1 VVAVNFTERLAWKG
15 DEFMLDGI
23 RFCAKGAHEPGA
35 LNAADGFLLY
45 KSRHLIEEFGRFWLT
60 RPGFKAT
67 NVFELGV
74 WEGGGTVFWF
84 EWLQPDKHVAVDALQ
99 REDSPHF
106 RRYVDERGLDDRIRT
121 YWGIDQAD
129 SEKLR
134 QIAALE
140 FSGQPLDLVI
150 DDASHELERTRASY
164 ETLFPLLRQ
173 GGLYVIEDW
182 NWGLVSAFAQDP
194 ANTWAA
200 TRTPPTSMIVELVE
214 EVGGGGKA
222 DVTCLTVFRN
232 FVVIEKR

>member
-1 VVAVNFTERLAWKG
+1 VVAVDFTERLAWRG
-15 DEFMLDGI
+15 DEFVLDGV
-23 RFCAKGAHEPGA
+23 RFRAKGVHEPGA
-35 LNAADGFLLY
+35 LNSANGFLLY
-45 KSRHLIEEFGRFWLT
+45 KSRHLIEEFGRFWSI

-84 EWLQPDKHVAVDALQ
+84 EWLQPDKHVAVDALE

-106 RRYVDERGLDDRIRT
+106 RRYVDERGLNDRIRT

-129 SEKLR
+129 SEKLL
-134 QIAALE
+134 QIAAVE
-140 FSGQPLDLVI
+140 FSGPLDLVI
-150 DDASHELERTRASY
+150 DDASHELERTRASFD
-164 ETLFPLLRQ
+164 TLFPLLRP

-182 NWGLVSAFAQDP
+182 NWGLVPAFAQDP

-200 TRTPPTSMIVELVE
+200 TRTAPTPMVVELVE
-214 EVGGGGKA
+214 QVGGSDRGDIA
-222 DVTCLTVFRN
+222 CLTVFRN